1 MKKTVIVP
9 GSFDPI
15 TKGHLD
21 IISRTAKIFDEVF
34 VLVADNDG
42 KNNLFTTAERIAF
55 VEDAVAELANV
66 KVDSYKGLT
75 IDYFKKVDACAIIRG
90 IRDERDTAV
99 EEEYDYYNRS
109 FSKEVNTL
117 LMFSSEEF
125 KYLSSSALKTLII
138 NDIDISHYVTARV
151 YLALKEKYNK

>member
-1 MKKTVIVP
+1 MAKTAIVP

-21 IISRTAKIFDEVF
+21 IITRTSGIFDEVY

-42 KNNLFTTAERIAF
+42 KDNLFSSEERIEF
-55 VEDAVAELANV
+55 VRDAILELPNV
-66 KVDSYKGLT
+66 KVDSYKGMT
-75 IDYFKKVDACAIIRG
+75 IDYFSKVNAVAIVRG

-109 FSKEVNTL
+109 FNKDVNTL
-117 LMFSSEEF
+117 LLFSSEEF
-125 KYLSSSALKTLII
+125 KHLSSSALKTLII
-138 NDIDISHYVTARV
+138 NDIDISQYVTEKV
-151 YLALKEKYNK
+151 YLALKEKYHK